1 MPTPQLR
8 ASEILSMQAE
18 ANRQLFDKTC
28 TILRN
33 SPTQNAQGLNV
44 DNFTAIA
51 TGVGCNIAQ
60 PSQTYLVMLATKIS
74 NQTSWQ
80 VDMAFGTDVKSGDQL
95 NVGGSVLVVQ
105 AVNTN
110 TLFPSS
116 FGLLLN
122 ILASEVN

>member
-1 MPTPQLR
+1 MPQLR
-8 ASEILSMQAE
+8 ASELLSMQQA
-18 ANRQLFDKTC
+18 ANTQLFDKTC

-33 SPTQNAQGLNV
+33 SPTPDQYGLNV
-44 DNFTAIA
+44 DNFVAIA
-51 TGVGCNIAQ
+51 TNQGCNIAQ
-60 PSQTYLVMLATKIS
+60 PTQTYLVMLAQKIS

-95 NVGGSVLVVQ
+95 NVSGAVLTVQ

-110 TLFPSS
+110 ALFPSS